1 MLGMMNSP
9 TDAVEFYATNQSV
22 RQGISDEDLK
32 TFTEAK
38 PRQTITYTKDG
49 RRMID
54 GKIED
59 VQSGAAMVLW
69 GNTLLRG
76 AVRTH
81 MKVQDVEK
89 NEKPDETPEEET
101 KETESEPSTEPKGE
115 YVQIIEIVE
124 HPVLANAPASEQ
136 PPQ

>member
-1 MLGMMNSP
+1 
-9 TDAVEFYATNQSV
+9 
-22 RQGISDEDLK
+22 
-32 TFTEAK
+32 
-38 PRQTITYTKDG
+38 
-49 RRMID
+49 MID

-81 MKVQDVEK
+81 MRVQDVEK
-89 NEKPDETPEEET
+89 DEKPEENPEEET
-101 KETESEPSTEPKGE
+101 KTAEEPAAEPKGE